1 MKITTLVPAYKPK
14 YLIEL
19 LTSLRHQTVKPARII
34 FSDDSPDQAFVSALT
49 SEPLKS
55 VLADLNVLVVPG
67 PRSGAYNN
75 FRSLLDVWSGETELF
90 HFLLDDDIIYPAFY
104 ERHLIAH
111 TSAKIS
117 CSISRRWTAME
128 SGLPLRDLPVPAVV
142 DTHGNR
148 LLSLDAK
155 VLFSTTAAV
164 STNWLGEFSNAVFV
178 ADLADMVRDPRM
190 DSISYAGLEDLGS
203 FLNASLRAPI
213 GYINDHLGYF
223 RTSTQQHSANIMGTP
238 WKMAHLAYI
247 TLAIAGRRLGQVSAE
262 QAATCLASL
271 GPIIGSRYANEPDM
285 GDICALMPALAS
297 GSMSAEEQFLSLW
310 HIYSGDAAY
319 QISSALPVTLAS

>member
-1 MKITTLVPAYKPK
+1 MKLTTLVPAYKPK

-19 LTSLRHQTVKPARII
+19 LTSLRHQTVKPDRII
-34 FSDDSPDQAFVSALT
+34 FSDDSPDQAFIGALD

-55 VLADLNVLVVPG
+55 VLADLNVSAIPG

-75 FRSLLDVWSGETELF
+75 FRNLLNVWNGQTELF

-111 TSAKIS
+111 ASANIG

-128 SGLPLRDLPVPAVV
+128 SGLPIRDLPVPAIVG
-142 DTHGNR
+142 THANR
-148 LLSLDAK
+148 LLTIDAA

-164 STNWLGEFSNAVFV
+164 STNWLGEFSNAVFA

-213 GYINDHLGYF
+213 GYINDHLGFF
-223 RTSTQQHSANIMGTP
+223 RTSDQQHSADIMGTP
-238 WKMAHLAYI
+238 WKKAHLAYI
-247 TLAIAGRRLGQVSAE
+247 ALAIAGRRLGLVSAE

-271 GPIIGSRYANEPDM
+271 CPITGQRYASEPDM
-285 GDICALMPALAS
+285 GDICALMPKLAN
-297 GSMSAEEQFLSLW
+297 GDTSAEDQFLSLW
-310 HIYSGDAAY
+310 HVYSGDAAY
-319 QISSALPVTLAS
+319 QAFSCMPEPL